1 MSTTKKKPAKKRVK
15 AGTSKMSAADR
26 RKAFVESFLSN
37 GGNATEAAL
46 KAGFSPNS
54 ADRQGARLLKDVRIS
69 SELAQRRTEIAQKL
83 ELTTE
88 RVLLEVARLAL
99 FDPRRLFDNT
109 GQPIPIQDLDD
120 DTAAALAGLDIHEEY
135 SGHGKD
141 RVFVGYTKKYKIA
154 DKNSALEKAAKFLGL
169 FEKDNKQKTDP
180 LRDLLGALSGN
191 VVGVVKQTETEG

>member
-1 MSTTKKKPAKKRVK
+1 MSATKKKPAKKRVK

-26 RKAFVESFLSN
+26 RKAFVEAFLSN

-99 FDPRRLFDNT
+99 FDPRKLFDNT
-109 GQPIPIQDLDD
+109 GQPIPIQSLDD
-120 DTAAALAGLDIHEEY
+120 DTAAALAGLDVHEEY
-135 SGHGKD
+135 LGSGKD

-180 LRDLLGALSGN
+180 LRDVLGALSGN